1 MSKRT
6 VLLPLLLGVVLF
18 SACGQEKRSAAQ
30 PAATPSA
37 FGVYTREVT
46 EADIA
51 RTMADRN
58 DAPGFEPA
66 PAGPWRLTIASG
78 TGVDAIKVTDPAGMT
93 IAMDGE
99 VDGEELR
106 MIAYSS
112 PEKGVFCDQAIAA
125 VAKYSLEVGDGEV
138 TLAPTE
144 EECADRDSVLTGTW
158 KKG

>member
-6 VLLPLLLGVVLF
+6 VLLLLLLGLVF
-18 SACGQEKRSAAQ
+18 TACGQDERPPAR
-30 PAATPSA
+30 PAAAPSA

-46 EADIA
+46 KADIA

-58 DAPGFEPA
+58 DPPGFEPA
-66 PAGPWRLTIASG
+66 PAGLWRLTIALG
-78 TGVDAIKVTDPAGMT
+78 TGIDVIKVTDPAGMT
-93 IAMDGE
+93 IAMDGK

-106 MIAYSS
+106 MIAYRS
-112 PEKGVFCDQAIAA
+112 PEKGVFCDEAIAV
-125 VAKYSLEVGDGEV
+125 VAKYSLKASDGEV

-144 EECADRDSVLTGTW
+144 EECADRDSILTGTW